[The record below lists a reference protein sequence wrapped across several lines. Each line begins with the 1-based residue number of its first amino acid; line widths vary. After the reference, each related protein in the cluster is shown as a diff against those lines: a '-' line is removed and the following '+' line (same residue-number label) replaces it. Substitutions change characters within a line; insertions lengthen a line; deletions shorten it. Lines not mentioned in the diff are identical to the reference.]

1 LLQFDF
7 PVKDDAGGIA
17 GYEVRLLF
25 NGRGC
30 LEIDRYQNVI
40 IGSGEGGKYLAWHL
54 AESGQHTVVIER
66 RWIGGSCPN
75 INCLPA
81 KNEIWSAKVANLVRH
96 GAEFGAITGPV
107 SIDMEAVR
115 RRKREMVDGL
125 VAIHVKKY
133 KETGAELVMGHARF
147 TGPKTFEVNL
157 NDGGSRTITGERIF
171 LNLGTHAA
179 IPSTPGL
186 RESEPMT
193 NIDIL
198 ELDRLPE
205 HLIVIG
211 GGYVGL
217 EFAQAFRRFGSRVTI
232 LQRAAH
238 LLGNEDPDIS
248 GELER
253 ILVAE
258 GIQVLTRA
266 ELVKVTGRSG
276 SEVSA
281 VVRTPEGERV
291 ITGTDILVATGRVPN
306 TVGIGLEVAGV
317 QVTPGGWLR
326 VNERLETTAPG
337 VWAIGECAGSP
348 QFTHASMDDFR
359 VIRDNLAGGDRKTTD
374 RPMPSCLYT
383 DPQVAHVGLTER
395 EAQEQRI
402 AVKVARLPMA
412 SVLRTRTISETQG
425 FMKAL
430 ISPDS
435 GRILGF
441 TMVGAEAGEVMTVV
455 QMAMQAG
462 FPYTVLR
469 DSVLSHPTMA
479 EGLNVLFSTV
489 KPATVAVIQK
499 KVENATKETAS
510 WPETSIRRVEADGVT
525 VFYREAGPADAPV
538 VLLLHGFPTS
548 SFQYRELIPRL
559 ADRYRVIAPDLPGFG
574 FTEVPEQRQYVY
586 SFDALAQ
593 TIEKF
598 TDALGLKRYALYV
611 FDYGAP
617 TGFRL
622 AMAHPEQVTAIV
634 SQNGNAYEE
643 GLGDAWAPIR
653 RYWNDPTSE
662 NRESIRTVLN
672 TEGMRREYASGI
684 AEPAKIAPEGYT
696 LDGALMAR
704 PGNQDI
710 QLDLFLDYA
719 NNVKLYPAFQEYFRT
734 SKPRLLAIW
743 GKNDPYFIPAG
754 AEAFRRD
761 NPNAVV
767 EFLDTGHFALE
778 THVNVIATAM
788 RGFLAK
794 APR

>member
-1 LLQFDF
+1 M
-7 PVKDDAGGIA
+7 
-17 GYEVRLLF
+17 
-25 NGRGC
+25 
-30 LEIDRYQNVI
+30 
-40 IGSGEGGKYLAWHL
+40 
-54 AESGQHTVVIER
+54 
-66 RWIGGSCPN
+66 
-75 INCLPA
+75 
-81 KNEIWSAKVANLVRH
+81 
-96 GAEFGAITGPV
+96 TG
-107 SIDMEAVR
+107 
-115 RRKREMVDGL
+115 
-125 VAIHVKKY
+125 
-133 KETGAELVMGHARF
+133 TELVMGHARF
-147 TGPKTFEVNL
+147 TGPKTLEVSL
-157 NDGGSRTITGERIF
+157 NDGGSRTIEGERIF

-179 IPSTPGL
+179 IPPTPGL
-186 RESEPMT
+186 RESAPMT
-193 NIDIL
+193 NIEIL

-211 GGYVGL
+211 GGFAGL
-217 EFAQAFRRFGSRVTI
+217 EFAQAYRRFGSRVTI

-258 GIQVLTRA
+258 GIEVLTYA
-266 ELVKVTGRSG
+266 EVIQVTGRSG
-276 SEVSA
+276 AEVR
-281 VVRTPEGERV
+281 VVLRTPGDERV
-291 ITGTDILVATGRVPN
+291 IAGTDILVATGRVPN
-306 TVGIGLEVAGV
+306 TAGIGLELAGV
-317 QVTPGGWLR
+317 EVNTGGWLR
-326 VNERLETTAPG
+326 VNERLETTVPG

-359 VIRDNLAGGDRKTTD
+359 VIRDNLAGGDRTTTE
-374 RPMPSCLYT
+374 RLMPSCLYT

-395 EAQEQRI
+395 EAQEQGI
-402 AVKVARLPMA
+402 AVKVAKLPMA
-412 SVLRTRTISETQG
+412 AVLRTRTISETQG

-430 ISPDS
+430 IAPDS

-462 FPYTVLR
+462 FPYTILR

-489 KPATVAVIQK
+489 KPADIAVNSKIAK
-499 KVENATKETAS
+499 NAKKETAC

-574 FTEVPEQRQYVY
+574 FTEVPDQRKYVY

-593 TIEKF
+593 TIGKF
-598 TDALGLKRYALYV
+598 TEALGLERYALYV

-622 AMAHPEQVTAIV
+622 AMAHPERVTAIV

-653 RYWNDPTSE
+653 RYWSDPSFE
-662 NRESIRTVLN
+662 NRESIRKALN
-672 TEGMRREYASGI
+672 AEGMRREYATGI
-684 AEPAKIAPEGYT
+684 AEPNRIAPEGYT
-696 LDGALMAR
+696 LDAALMGR

-719 NNVKLYPAFQEYFRT
+719 NNVRLYPAFQEYFRT

-754 AEAFRRD
+754 AEAFQRD

-788 RGFLAK
+788 REFLAQ
-794 APR
+794 ALV

>member
-1 LLQFDF
+1 
-7 PVKDDAGGIA
+7 
-17 GYEVRLLF
+17 
-25 NGRGC
+25 
-30 LEIDRYQNVI
+30 
-40 IGSGEGGKYLAWHL
+40 
-54 AESGQHTVVIER
+54 
-66 RWIGGSCPN
+66 
-75 INCLPA
+75 
-81 KNEIWSAKVANLVRH
+81 
-96 GAEFGAITGPV
+96 
-107 SIDMEAVR
+107 
-115 RRKREMVDGL
+115 
-125 VAIHVKKY
+125 
-133 KETGAELVMGHARF
+133 
-147 TGPKTFEVNL
+147 
-157 NDGGSRTITGERIF
+157 
-171 LNLGTHAA
+171 
-179 IPSTPGL
+179 
-186 RESEPMT
+186 
-193 NIDIL
+193 
-198 ELDRLPE
+198 
-205 HLIVIG
+205 
-211 GGYVGL
+211 
-217 EFAQAFRRFGSRVTI
+217 
-232 LQRAAH
+232 
-238 LLGNEDPDIS
+238 
-248 GELER
+248 
-253 ILVAE
+253 
-258 GIQVLTRA
+258 
-266 ELVKVTGRSG
+266 
-276 SEVSA
+276 
-281 VVRTPEGERV
+281 
-291 ITGTDILVATGRVPN
+291 
-306 TVGIGLEVAGV
+306 
-317 QVTPGGWLR
+317 
-326 VNERLETTAPG
+326 
-337 VWAIGECAGSP
+337 
-348 QFTHASMDDFR
+348 
-359 VIRDNLAGGDRKTTD
+359 
-374 RPMPSCLYT
+374 MPSCLYT

-395 EAQEQRI
+395 EAQEQDI
-402 AVKVARLPMA
+402 AVKVARLPMS

-430 ISPDS
+430 IAPDS

-489 KPATVAVIQK
+489 KQADIAVNSK
-499 KVENATKETAS
+499 MVKNTTKETAC

-538 VLLLHGFPTS
+538 ILLLHGFPTS

-574 FTEVPEQRQYVY
+574 FTEVPEQRKYVY
-586 SFDALAQ
+586 SFEALAE

-598 TDALGLKRYALYV
+598 TQALGLEHYALYV

-622 AMAHPEQVTAIV
+622 AMARPERVTAIV

-653 RYWNDPTSE
+653 RYWSDPSFE
-662 NRESIRTVLN
+662 NRESIRKVLN
-672 TEGMRREYASGI
+672 AEGMRREYASGI
-684 AEPAKIAPEGYT
+684 AEPDRIGPEGYT
-696 LDGALMAR
+696 LDAALMSR

-743 GKNDPYFIPAG
+743 GENDPFFIPAG

-788 RGFLAK
+788 RKFLAK
-794 APR
+794 APH

>member
-1 LLQFDF
+1 
-7 PVKDDAGGIA
+7 
-17 GYEVRLLF
+17 
-25 NGRGC
+25 
-30 LEIDRYQNVI
+30 
-40 IGSGEGGKYLAWHL
+40 
-54 AESGQHTVVIER
+54 
-66 RWIGGSCPN
+66 
-75 INCLPA
+75 
-81 KNEIWSAKVANLVRH
+81 
-96 GAEFGAITGPV
+96 
-107 SIDMEAVR
+107 
-115 RRKREMVDGL
+115 
-125 VAIHVKKY
+125 
-133 KETGAELVMGHARF
+133 
-147 TGPKTFEVNL
+147 
-157 NDGGSRTITGERIF
+157 
-171 LNLGTHAA
+171 
-179 IPSTPGL
+179 
-186 RESEPMT
+186 MT
-193 NIDIL
+193 NIEIL

-217 EFAQAFRRFGSRVTI
+217 EFAQAYRRFGSRVTI

-248 GELER
+248 AELER

-258 GIQVLTRA
+258 EIEVLTHA
-266 ELVKVTGRSG
+266 ELIHVKGRSG
-276 SEVSA
+276 AEVSV
-281 VVRTPEGERV
+281 VVRTSEGEREV
-291 ITGTDILVATGRVPN
+291 AGTDILVATGRVPN
-306 TVGIGLEVAGV
+306 TDGIGLELAGV
-317 QVTPGGWLR
+317 DVITGGWLR
-326 VNERLETTAPG
+326 VNDRLETTAPG
-337 VWAIGECAGSP
+337 VRAIGECAGSP

-359 VIRDNLAGGDRKTTD
+359 VIRDNLAGGDRTTTD
-374 RPMPSCLYT
+374 RLMPSCLYT
-383 DPQVAHVGLTER
+383 DPQVAQVGLTER
-395 EAQEQRI
+395 QAQEQGI
-402 AVKVARLPMA
+402 PVKVAKLPMA

-430 ISPDS
+430 IAPDS

-455 QMAMQAG
+455 QMVMQAG

-489 KPATVAVIQK
+489 KPADIAVNSK
-499 KVENATKETAS
+499 MVKNATKETAC

-538 VLLLHGFPTS
+538 ILLLHGFPTS

-574 FTEVPEQRQYVY
+574 FTEVPEQRKYVY
-586 SFDALAQ
+586 SFDALAE

-598 TDALGLKRYALYV
+598 TQALGLEHYALYV

-622 AMAHPEQVTAIV
+622 AMAHPERVTAIV

-653 RYWNDPTSE
+653 RYWTDPSCK
-662 NRESIRTVLN
+662 NRESIREALN
-672 TEGMRREYASGI
+672 AEGMRREYASGI
-684 AEPAKIAPEGYT
+684 AEPDRIGPEGYT
-696 LDGALMAR
+696 LDAALMSR

-743 GKNDPYFIPAG
+743 GKNDPFFIPAG

-778 THVNVIATAM
+778 THVNVIAAAM
-788 RGFLAK
+788 RKFLAK
-794 APR
+794 APY